1 MTDSPHQPFP
11 HYLDKQT
18 FAVCRDCLIP
28 MLGILSYDAR
38 EFCIDHKHLHEKPE
52 LDLKLC
58 KGL

>member
-1 MTDSPHQPFP
+1 MNDDRHSPFP

-38 EFCIDHKHLHEKPE
+38 EFCIDHQHKKPE
-52 LDLKLC
+52 VDLKLC